1 MATQSALTRT
11 VEGREL
17 PPPGRWRID
26 PSHSE
31 VQLVVRHMMVAK
43 VRGRFREFSGT
54 IYVAE
59 VPEESSVEATIKA
72 ASIDSGDPNRDA
84 HLRGPDF
91 LDVERYPEITYR
103 STSARH
109 KDGDRWD
116 VTGDLTVRGVTR
128 TITIDVEFCGLV
140 TDPWGNLRAGIMGTT
155 EIDRDDFDLTWN
167 QALDSGGFVLGKG
180 VKVDLDIEAVREQGT
195 DPA

>member
-1 MATQSALTRT
+1 MATQSALTRS
-11 VEGREL
+11 VEGKEL
-17 PPPGRWRID
+17 PPPGRWNID
-26 PSHSE
+26 PTHSE
-31 VQLVVRHMMVAK
+31 VELVVRHMMVAK

-54 IYVAE
+54 ISVAE
-59 VPEESSVEATIKA
+59 APEESTVEATINA
-72 ASIDSGDPNRDA
+72 ASIDTGDPNRDA

-103 STSARH
+103 STSVRH

-140 TDPWGNLRAGIMGTT
+140 TDPWGNQRAGILGTT
-155 EIDRDDFDLTWN
+155 EIDRDDFHLTWN

-195 DPA
+195 DAA

>member
-17 PPPGRWRID
+17 PPPGRWKID

-54 IYVAE
+54 ISVAE

-72 ASIDSGDPNRDA
+72 ASIDTGDPNRDA

-91 LDVERYPEITYR
+91 LDVGRYPEITYR
-103 STSARH
+103 TTSVRH
-109 KDGDRWD
+109 NGSDRWD

-140 TDPWGNLRAGIMGTT
+140 TDPWGNLRAGLLGTT
-155 EIDRDDFDLTWN
+155 EINRDDFDLTWN

-180 VKVDLDIEAVREQGT
+180 VKVDLDIEAVREQAT
-195 DPA
+195 APA

>member
-31 VQLVVRHMMVAK
+31 VQLVIRHMMVAK

-54 IYVAE
+54 MNVAE
-59 VPEESSVEATIKA
+59 VPEDSSVEATIEA
-72 ASIDSGDPNRDA
+72 ASIDTGDATRDA

-91 LDVERYPEITYR
+91 LDVERYPTITFR
-103 STSARH
+103 STSVQH

-116 VTGDLTVRGVTR
+116 VAGDLTVRGVTR

-140 TDPWGNLRAGIMGTT
+140 TDPWNNLRAGLLGAT

-180 VKVDLDIEAVREQGT
+180 VKVDLDIEAVREQETG
-195 DPA
+195 PA

>member
-11 VEGREL
+11 SEGREL

-26 PSHSE
+26 PTHSE

-54 IYVAE
+54 IDVAE
-59 VPEESSVEATIKA
+59 VPEESSVEAAIKA
-72 ASIDSGDPNRDA
+72 ASIDTGDPNRDA

-103 STSARH
+103 STSVRH

-128 TITIDVEFCGLV
+128 AITIDVEFCGLV
-140 TDPWGNLRAGIMGTT
+140 TDPWGNLRAGILGTT
-155 EIDRDDFDLTWN
+155 EVVTA
-167 QALDSGGFVLGKG
+167 Q
-180 VKVDLDIEAVREQGT
+180 VRVRRRW
-195 DPA
+195 PAPRPRRRPRRGC